1 MELQAENK
9 RCQAELRAMRKAI
22 RWGAPDHLIVMTTC
36 YINTKKVWNHQQ
48 NVYLFGYF
56 DNRKAQSKIIY
67 LQKAIEQSESKEQ
80 NVQDQLASVIKVV
93 SIIIVKSSQGR
104 N

>member
-1 MELQAENK
+1 MPSWVASHEKSHQV
-9 RCQAELRAMRKAI
+9 RSTRSS
-22 RWGAPDHLIVMTTC
+22 DHIDNLLYTQ
-36 YINTKKVWNHQQ
+36 KSWKSPAR
-48 NVYLFGYF
+48 YLVFCYF

-93 SIIIVKSSQGR
+93 SIITI
-104 N
+104 

>member
-1 MELQAENK
+1 MWNYKLKTSDARLSCEQWEKPSGEGNQIIWLY
-9 RCQAELRAMRKAI
+9 
-22 RWGAPDHLIVMTTC
+22 WHLTI
-36 YINTKKVWNHQQ
+36 YKKVWNHQQ
-48 NVYLFGYF
+48 DVYLFGYF

>member
-1 MELQAENK
+1 
-9 RCQAELRAMRKAI
+9 
-22 RWGAPDHLIVMTTC
+22 MTTC

-48 NVYLFGYF
+48 DVYLFGYF

-93 SIIIVKSSQGR
+93 SIIIVKSFLKQKYRINVSLQVLCLEII
-104 N
+104 